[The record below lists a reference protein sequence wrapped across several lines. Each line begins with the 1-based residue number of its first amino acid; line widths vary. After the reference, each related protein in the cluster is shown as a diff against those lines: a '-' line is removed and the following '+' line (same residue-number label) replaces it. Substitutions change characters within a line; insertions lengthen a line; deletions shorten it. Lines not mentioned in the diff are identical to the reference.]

1 MLILTRHPGE
11 SIIIGENDMIE
22 ITILSINE
30 NQVSIGIQAPKT
42 MEISRTELIRREQ
55 EAEKT
60 KN

>member
-22 ITILSINE
+22 ITILSIKE

-42 MEISRTELIRREQ
+42 MEISRAELIRQEQ
-55 EAEKT
+55 EAEKK